1 MTRLASLL
9 IVAGFGT
16 AWYLALPPR
25 APAPGAAAAESPRA
39 LGGAIHVHTSRS
51 DGTGTVDDV
60 AAAAARAGL
69 DFVIVTDHG
78 DGTRE
83 SVAPQYRGGVLVIDA
98 VEISTRH
105 GHVLALGLPQAPYPL
120 KGEARDVVEDVAR
133 LGGFTIAAH
142 PVSGK
147 PELDWRDWT
156 VPVDGV
162 EWLNGDSEWR
172 DESAWTLARALLTY
186 PARPVETLSSLLD
199 RPVETLRQWDRLTQ
213 QRPVVAVAGAD
224 AHARIG
230 LRSLGEPYDNSSSL
244 HMPAYDRSFSLFS
257 NVIPDLALAGDP
269 VADARAVLAAIRAGR
284 LYSRVDALGH
294 APLVFT
300 RSTDKTDTVLRVEVQ
315 GALDARVDLW
325 KDGEVVASGAASGFA
340 HTTDAPGVYR
350 VEVSRS
356 GAPGA
361 PPIPWIVSN
370 PMYVGRQA
378 AAPPA
383 ARAPRPASAVMPR
396 YSNGPAEGWTIE
408 ASVAS
413 AAAIDVVKGSRGTE
427 LALRYAIGGAASAG
441 PFAAFAFTPGPDL
454 ARADRLVFT
463 ARADRPMRLSV
474 QLREPAGETGY
485 RWQRSVYVA
494 TEPRDVTVYFD
505 DLRPEGAT
513 PRDLPTLASVDS
525 VLLVVDTTN
534 TPLGGSGR
542 IWIDDVR
549 YAR

>member
-1 MTRLASLL
+1 MTRIVSLL
-9 IVAGFGT
+9 IVASSGA

-25 APAPGAAAAESPRA
+25 APAASVAAAESPRA
-39 LGGAIHVHTSRS
+39 LRGAIHVHTSRS
-51 DGTGTVDDV
+51 DGTGTMDDV

-83 SVAPQYRGGVLVIDA
+83 PSPPQYRGGVLVVDA
-98 VEISTRH
+98 VEISTRD

-120 KGEARDVVEDVAR
+120 GGEARDVVEDVAR

-186 PARPVETLSSLLD
+186 PARRVETLASLLD
-199 RPVETLRQWDRLTQ
+199 RPVEALRQWDRLTP
-213 QRPVVAVAGAD
+213 QRPVVALAGAD

-230 LRSLGEPYDNSSSL
+230 LRHLGEPYDSGISL
-244 HMPAYDRSFSLFS
+244 HVPAYDRLFDLFS
-257 NVIPDLALAGDP
+257 NVIPDLALGGDP

-284 LYSRVDALGH
+284 LYSRVDVLGH
-294 APLVFT
+294 APFMFT
-300 RSTDKTDTVLRVEVQ
+300 RSTDKTTTVLHVDVQ
-315 GALDARVDLW
+315 GAPDARVDLW
-325 KDGEVVASGAASGFA
+325 KDGVVVASAAASGFE
-340 HTTDAPGVYR
+340 HTTDGPGVYR

-356 GAPGA
+356 GAPGN

-370 PMYVGRQA
+370 PMYVGRQPA
-378 AAPPA
+378 ARPA

-396 YSNGPAEGWTIE
+396 YSDGPATGWTIE

-413 AAAIDVVKGSRGTE
+413 AAAVDVVKGSRGTE
-427 LALRYAIGGAASAG
+427 LALRYAIGGAASSG

-474 QLREPAGETGY
+474 QLREPAGEAGY
-485 RWQRSVYVA
+485 RWQRSVHLT

-505 DLRPEGAT
+505 DLRPAGET
-513 PRDLPTLASVDS
+513 PRDLPVLASVDS

-534 TPLGGSGR
+534 MPLGGSGR